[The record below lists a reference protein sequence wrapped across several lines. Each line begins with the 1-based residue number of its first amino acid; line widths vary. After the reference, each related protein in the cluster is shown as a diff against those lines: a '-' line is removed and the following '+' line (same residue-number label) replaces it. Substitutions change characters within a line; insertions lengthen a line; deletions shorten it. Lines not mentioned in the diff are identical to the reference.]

1 MFPLPLLLLAQRARL
16 RRRTHADNDEDK
28 DNLDPPRLASTA
40 ANVLLAK
47 LPKGFHADRHLIA
60 PLADLVESTPAAHPI
75 LDAALVHALHTVHRV
90 VEPQRSRSTSS
101 DHALADLD
109 LDLDRALAL
118 LQALLDRVVQANPP
132 EPLALLRRFLATVA
146 DLDLDLP
153 DAMVQQLSEYFYSWF
168 QARHHADFIPLF
180 VAWLTSQNG
189 RVMTLYVRE
198 YDWDDL
204 FTLLQTRF
212 DAAAPLLTTMAT
224 VLRREH
230 GVRGAFLEQ
239 GGIMVAK
246 LLLRRVHRD
255 PRHKRDL
262 LVILNLFKGLVPRI
276 DALDRGQGVEDEDV
290 DSVDDTRRLSMRPFS
305 SRAKSTCSLR
315 RSSTSSSPTSTSSD
329 TPPPRRPR
337 RPGVATLLPRES
349 RTRKP
354 RYPLPDPRATSG
366 SKTLTN
372 ADTADT
378 TDRSPSPSRRKSNG
392 TTLLPRR
399 TTDPPSRS
407 SRAPTPRPPSSLD
420 QSTTDL
426 EPASRISPACL
437 ALLARLRSRTPWFDD
452 LLAFV
457 SRAGLT
463 LDDAFEVA
471 ERVHAALRAVLDD
484 APDAGELVASVQ
496 VAAVEREDPD
506 SDAADL
512 FVMQCLRVLHALATN
527 IDVGSMTEADAAV
540 SPPTST
546 QPSLN
551 ASLNASLNTSLN
563 TSQRAGAGARPASAL
578 LDASGSSTKSSKDKD
593 KPTTNPDLSTAAGL
607 ATLLAGSRVPQAPL
621 YRLPALPNDDPA
633 APFAAH
639 FALKSR
645 LMDLGFLDTLMTCLE
660 SYNVDVLLATAAG
673 VQAFSV
679 DPGAG
684 KAMLCLRSESAGVG
698 REEAGVD
705 GNEGGGGGPVPSRAA
720 AFASTLSLGASEFD
734 LFGEPTSTARA
745 AAGKGKKGEAKKGT
759 SKSGAAKKS
768 ASKEGAAKK
777 GSTDV
782 KARPTSSSP
791 SRPAGASTTSKPST
805 GTSAKTTKSKSAR
818 STPAPSR
825 PASATLR
832 RSPKRG
838 PTTPA
843 APTAP
848 SPTFPA
854 AAASLVPRPL
864 APAHEYAH
872 VLDMLHVL
880 RHSHHPVLQRHAR
893 AAFWS
898 LCRVGT
904 RRTNQVA
911 LELVQDGIWGRI
923 LAGM

>member
-1 MFPLPLLLLAQRARL
+1 MFPLPLLLLEQRARL
-16 RRRTHADNDEDK
+16 RRGTHADDDSGND
-28 DNLDPPRLASTA
+28 NRDPPRLASTA
-40 ANVLLAK
+40 ATALLAK
-47 LPKGFHADRHLIA
+47 LPKGFHADRHLFN

-75 LDAALVHALHTVHRV
+75 LDAALVHALHSVHRV
-90 VEPQRSRSTSS
+90 VNPQPRRSASTDS
-101 DHALADLD
+101 DHAALADV
-109 LDLDRALAL
+109 DLDRALAL
-118 LQALLDRVVQANPP
+118 LQALLDRVVQVNPP

-146 DLDLDLP
+146 DLDLELP
-153 DAMVQQLSEYFYSWF
+153 DAMVQQLNEYFYSWF

-224 VLRREH
+224 VLRRVH
-230 GVRGAFLEQ
+230 GVRGTFLAQ

-262 LVILNLFKGLVPRI
+262 LVILNLFKGLVPRNGG
-276 DALDRGQGVEDEDV
+276 LDLEQGVEGDDEDR
-290 DSVDDTRRLSMRPFS
+290 DSVGDPRNPSTRPFTA
-305 SRAKSTCSLR
+305 RTKTAHSLR
-315 RSSTSSSPTSTSSD
+315 RSSTSSSAASTSSD
-329 TPPPRRPR
+329 TIPPRRPR
-337 RPGVATLLPRES
+337 RPGAATLLPRES

-354 RYPLPDPRATSG
+354 RYPLPDPRGTTG
-366 SKTLTN
+366 TKTPTD
-372 ADTADT
+372 ADTTDT
-378 TDRSPSPSRRKSNG
+378 TDRSPSPSRRKSIG
-392 TTLLPRR
+392 TTLSPRR
-399 TTDPPSRS
+399 ATDPPSRS
-407 SRAPTPRPPSSLD
+407 SRAPSPRPPSSLD
-420 QSTTDL
+420 QSTTDI
-426 EPASRISPACL
+426 EPASKISSACL

-457 SRAGLT
+457 SRAALT
-463 LDDAFEVA
+463 LDDAFEIA
-471 ERVHAALRAVLDD
+471 ERVHTALRAVLDD
-484 APDAGELVASVQ
+484 APDAVELVASVQ
-496 VAAVEREDPD
+496 VAVEREDPD

-512 FVMQCLRVLHALATN
+512 FVMQCLRILHALATN
-527 IDVGSMTEADAAV
+527 IDVGSANETDPAT
-540 SPPTST
+540 SPPVST

-551 ASLNASLNTSLN
+551 ASLN
-563 TSQRAGAGARPASAL
+563 TSQRAGARPASASF
-578 LDASGSSTKSSKDKD
+578 DVSGSSTKSSKDK
-593 KPTTNPDLSTAAGL
+593 PAAQPDLSTPAGL
-607 ATLLAGSRVPQAPL
+607 ATLLAGSRAPQAPL

-633 APFAAH
+633 TQYAAH

-645 LMDLGFLDTLMTCLE
+645 LIDLGFLDTLMTCLE

-679 DPGAG
+679 DPTAG
-684 KAMLCLRSESAGVG
+684 KAILCLRSESAGVG
-698 REEAGVD
+698 RDGEEGMD
-705 GNEGGGGGPVPSRAA
+705 GCEGGAPLPSRAG
-720 AFASTLSLGASEFD
+720 AFASNLSLGVSEFD
-734 LFGEPTSTARA
+734 LFGEPMSATRA
-745 AAGKGKKGEAKKGT
+745 AAGKSKKSEPKKKGAQ
-759 SKSGAAKKS
+759 KSNASKKS
-768 ASKEGAAKK
+768 VPKRDAATKESKDGK
-777 GSTDV
+777 T
-782 KARPTSSSP
+782 RPTSSSA
-791 SRPAGASTTSKPST
+791 SRPASAS
-805 GTSAKTTKSKSAR
+805 KTTKPPTGTNAKSTKSAR

-825 PASATLR
+825 PASAAPR
-832 RSPKRG
+832 RSPQRG
-838 PTTPA
+838 STAPT

-848 SPTFPA
+848 SPTVPVA
-854 AAASLVPRPL
+854 AAILVPRPL
-864 APAHEYAH
+864 APAHECAH

-923 LAGM
+923 LAGV